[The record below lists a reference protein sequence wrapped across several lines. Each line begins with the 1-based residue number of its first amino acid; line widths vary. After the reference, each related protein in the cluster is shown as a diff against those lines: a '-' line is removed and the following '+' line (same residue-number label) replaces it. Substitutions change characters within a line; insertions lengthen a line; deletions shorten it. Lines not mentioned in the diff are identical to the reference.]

1 MSNTRLPLLPAFGLI
16 LGMLIAGPALAQS
29 LPYNQSQS
37 NYTFKSRHGSFEFT
51 GKAIKRQGDYIT
63 FRTTDRIE
71 IWLPAKY
78 LSEESLAYLQY
89 LRGNGPAPAGIAA
102 TPMGTP
108 PGNGSA
114 GTMSGSTGGSSP
126 DTSTD
131 DGTSTPNDPQPAD
144 PGKGDPDKIYAPGT
158 AIDVLVDNQWY
169 PGRVFARRPA
179 DNAYFVSYS
188 VDGRPKSAWVPAVEM
203 RSQGEEQLKS
213 DDPMEDTDDDT
224 SSSD

>member
-29 LPYNQSQS
+29 LPYNQNQS

-51 GKAIKRQGDYIT
+51 GKAIKRAGNYIT
-63 FRTTDRIE
+63 FRTTDRTE

-89 LRGNGPAPAGIAA
+89 LSGHGPAPAGITA

-108 PGNGSA
+108 PGSA
-114 GTMSGSTGGSSP
+114 STGMMSGSSGGSSP
-126 DTSTD
+126 GRPTK
-131 DGTSTPNDPQPAD
+131 DGTSTPNDPKPAD
-144 PGKGDPDKIYAPGT
+144 PGMGDPDKIYAPGT
-158 AIDVLVDNQWY
+158 AIDVLVDSQWY
-169 PGRVFARRPA
+169 PGKVFARRPA
-179 DNAYFVSYS
+179 DNAYFVSYT
-188 VDGRPKSAWVPAVEM
+188 VDGRPKSAWIPAIEI
-203 RSQGEEQLKS
+203 RPQGEEQSTSDEPKEDS
-213 DDPMEDTDDDT
+213 DDDM